1 MTSFLSELAN
11 IATAGAVIFA
21 AWQIWLSKKQAVTA
35 FEDSLVKEYRD
46 LVSKLPTNKF
56 VCILF
61 SFRYRVKKKGTLIDY
76 FITFNYKET
85 GK

>member
-1 MTSFLSELAN
+1 MHNLNKF
-11 IATAGAVIFA
+11 
-21 AWQIWLSKKQAVTA
+21 
-35 FEDSLVKEYRD
+35 
-46 LVSKLPTNKF
+46 VSKLPTNKF